1 VGTVGTVVSPAFLPL
16 ALPPH
21 THTLTPFLRKAT
33 VPTVPTVRH
42 QPKPAPQRHS
52 ARGRWGRSD
61 GLTVPTVRHP
71 GLATTDA
78 TSYSN

>member
-16 ALPPH
+16 SLSSPH
-21 THTLTPFLRKAT
+21 ILTPFLRKAT